1 MDTTTSAGIIA
12 TQESL
17 ASELLRH
24 LENTPDPAVQSLI
37 ADGLRKSLEDRL
49 WDPYEAVR
57 HYLFRLHEQK
67 DGGSIH
73 RSINTNPK
81 SLGIN
86 QIRRSFEELFGPLQS
101 LLSGREL
108 SCEEHGSIYA
118 GRVENS
124 SNRIYAAQE
133 IASRALTQAS
143 YRDGKRIVP
152 EPEDGKFVPGSIE
165 EAAELLNRQF
175 EIARTALETIAHGEI
190 SCQHETL
197 KRADGSTA
205 PTAIEVAVAA
215 YSEIKTIKLTGSPVA
230 E

>member
-17 ASELLRH
+17 TSELLRH
-24 LENTPDPAVQSLI
+24 LEATPDPAVQTLVAEGI
-37 ADGLRKSLEDRL
+37 RKTLEERL

-73 RSINTNPK
+73 ASINANPK

-86 QIRRSFEELFGPLQS
+86 QIRRSFEELFPA
-101 LLSGREL
+101 LSAIFSGGDL
-108 SCEEHGSIYA
+108 SCEKHGSIYA
-118 GRVENS
+118 GGFES
-124 SNRIYAAQE
+124 QANRIYTPQE

-143 YRDGKRIVP
+143 YRDGKRILP
-152 EPEDGKFVPGSIE
+152 EPKGGKIVTGSIE
-165 EAAELLNRQF
+165 EAAELLNLQF
-175 EIARTALETIAHGEI
+175 EIAKVALETIVRGEL
-190 SCQHETL
+190 SCQHEAVKLT
-197 KRADGSTA
+197 DGSIA
-205 PTAIEVAVAA
+205 PTAVEVAITA
-215 YSEIKTIKLTGSPVA
+215 YTTIREIKLTGSPVA